1 MFDQH
6 KLKFEIN
13 WFNTGYNDLDQT
25 ISTVLVSDIE
35 SEWKYDLNCC
45 NISRKIYVTWGTKYF
60 STEREKKLR

>member
-25 ISTVLVSDIE
+25 ISTVV
-35 SEWKYDLNCC
+35 
-45 NISRKIYVTWGTKYF
+45 V
-60 STEREKKLR
+60 

>member
-25 ISTVLVSDIE
+25 ISTAFILVSDIE
-35 SEWKYDLNCC
+35 SE
-45 NISRKIYVTWGTKYF
+45 
-60 STEREKKLR
+60 